1 MILPLGCWINAP
13 FTQQL
18 GPASGRSLLKHHS
31 SEVTTLCEVKQHTP
45 SPFAVCPFT
54 LPYFSSECLPLQL
67 TLEHLKG

>member
-18 GPASGRSLLKHHS
+18 GPASGRSLLKDHS
-31 SEVTTLCEVKQHTP
+31 SEATTLSEVKWNTL
-45 SPFAVCPFT
+45 SPFAVYPLLC
-54 LPYFSSECLPLQL
+54 LIFSSEYLPLQL